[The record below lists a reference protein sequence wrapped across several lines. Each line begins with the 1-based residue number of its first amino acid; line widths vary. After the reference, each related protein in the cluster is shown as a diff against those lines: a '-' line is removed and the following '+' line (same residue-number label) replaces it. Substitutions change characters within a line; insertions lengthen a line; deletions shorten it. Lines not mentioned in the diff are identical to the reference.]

1 MNLHSLNSI
10 ENNHQKSS
18 IYNFDVR
25 AQLFFAIFYSLA
37 VTLSKNLI
45 AFLIASILPL
55 CLLFFVSSSGL
66 KTLAKLNFLNIVMI
80 LSMIFTFPS
89 LNEAI
94 NIALLITLRMNFI
107 CIVFIKLFEFMA
119 QKKIYYLPKIIP
131 QKITVLFILTLRGI
145 FILYEKLQSA
155 ILSVKLR
162 APNLHGLMKLKI
174 FAYLI
179 ASSLLKS
186 SFKSEKI
193 LLAINCRGGFAGF
206 FQSKNLTKNF
216 NWNFH
221 DNIFCLFSAIYIF
234 TIIIYS

>member
-1 MNLHSLNSI
+1 MKKNIYTLHSF
-10 ENNHQKSS
+10 ENTHQKNS

-25 AQLFFAIFYSLA
+25 AQLFFAIFYSIA
-37 VTLSKNLI
+37 VTLSKNFI

-66 KTLAKLNFLNIVMI
+66 KTLAKLNLLNIVMI

-89 LNEAI
+89 FHEAI
-94 NIALLITLRMNFI
+94 NIALLIILRMNFI

-119 QKKIYYLPKIIP
+119 IHKIYYLPKIIP
-131 QKITVLFILTLRGI
+131 QKIIILFILTLRGI
-145 FILYEKLQSA
+145 FILYDKLQSA

-162 APNLHGLMKLKI
+162 APDLHGLLKLKI

-193 LLAINCRGGFAGF
+193 LLAINCRGGFSGF
-206 FQSKNLTKNF
+206 YQSKNLH
-216 NWNFH
+216 WNFH
-221 DNIFCLFSAIYIF
+221 DNIFCLFCTIYIF
-234 TIIIYS
+234 IIIIYS